1 MTWKQT
7 AVLKINNLLCNILL
21 CYTGDTQKSF
31 CQKNK
36 STHILTINK
45 STNDISPETNK
56 YCFQFKSSVLKAL
69 FNRKYPIHCDT
80 QSVELAKPQG
90 NSLVPFAGSVP
101 CNVKQREF
109 DGKAAKVSAKI

>member
-7 AVLKINNLLCNILL
+7 AVHKINSLLCIILL
-21 CYTGDTQKSF
+21 CYTGDRQK
-31 CQKNK
+31 KNK